1 MPTNSGRV
9 LLLLKIALCVALYK
23 SRKTSKLISV
33 GIPLFNILLILK
45 LPFLSIPS
53 MLCGDLK
60 TNQGP
65 KAISQQGVSVCPW
78 NLSIFAHNLAK
89 IFLFKAYAATHKFDI
104 TCLSETYLGLSIP
117 TSNGNL
123 DIDGSN
129 LARSDHPSNIKRG
142 GVCINFM
149 YLFICFKF
157 I

>member
-9 LLLLKIALCVALYK
+9 LLLLKITLCVALYK

-33 GIPLFNILLILK
+33 GIPLFNILK

-53 MLCGDLK
+53 MLCSDLK

-65 KAISQQGVSVCPW
+65 KTISQQGVSVCPW

-104 TCLSETYLGLSIP
+104 TCLSETYRVHLQVMVIWILMGPTWHAQIIHQTLNVEGFVSI
-117 TSNGNL
+117 L
-123 DIDGSN
+123 
-129 LARSDHPSNIKRG
+129 
-142 GVCINFM
+142 CI
-149 YLFICFKF
+149 YLFIYFKF

>member
-1 MPTNSGRV
+1 MPTNSRRV
-9 LLLLKIALCVALYK
+9 LLLLKITLCVALYK

-33 GIPLFNILLILK
+33 GIPLFNILK

-65 KAISQQGVSVCPW
+65 KTISQQGVSVCPW

-89 IFLFKAYAATHKFDI
+89 MFLFKAYAATHKFDI
-104 TCLSETYLGLSIP
+104 TCLSETYRGLSTP

-123 DIDGSN
+123 DTDGSN
-129 LARSDHPSNIKRG
+129 LARSDHPSNIKYG

-149 YLFICFKF
+149 YLFIYLF
-157 I
+157 